1 MTDNFKSTM
10 KNLILVLLII
20 TIAVGC
26 GQKKVAVENASKN
39 ITVSILPQ
47 KTFVEKIAGTDFKV
61 NVLIPPGTSPAAY
74 SLLPSQ
80 MAEIA
85 QSAIWFSMGYIA
97 FELSWKDKI
106 IEANTNMKVV
116 DLSEG
121 LDLIAAGKNVQGE
134 KTILT
139 GVDPHIWLSPALVK
153 KMAEKMLIEISAI
166 NPTEKEKY
174 LANFK
179 AFTAEIDSLDAEIR
193 RIFSSYNGKKII
205 SFHPS
210 LSYFARE
217 YGFEQL
223 SLESGGKEPTPQ
235 RMTELIDLARRENIK
250 VIYIQG
256 ELDREHARVFAEETG
271 GQIIQVYPLK
281 PDWSGNLREMAQTF
295 ATNF

>member
-1 MTDNFKSTM
+1 M
-10 KNLILVLLII
+10 KHLILMLLI
-20 TIAVGC
+20 ALLAGC
-26 GQKKVAVENASKN
+26 GQKKPGVTNTTKN

-47 KTFVEKIAGTDFKV
+47 KTFVEKIAGNDFTV

-85 QSAIWFSMGYIA
+85 QSAIWFRMGYIA

-106 IEANTNMKVV
+106 IAANTNMKVV

-121 LDLIAAGKNVQGE
+121 LDLIAAGKTTEGE

-153 KMAEKMLIEISAI
+153 QMAAKMLTEISAI

-174 LANFK
+174 QANYK
-179 AFTAEIDSLDAEIR
+179 AFIAEIDSLDVEIKEKLAP
-193 RIFSSYNGKKII
+193 FTGGKII

-217 YGFEQL
+217 YGIEQH

-235 RMTELIDLARRENIK
+235 RMTEVIDLAKRENIK

-271 GQIIQVYPLK
+271 GQVVQVRPLN
-281 PDWSGNLREMAQTF
+281 PDWSGNLREMTQTF
-295 ATNF
+295 VNNF